1 MYKLNEDL
9 FTMVDSDV
17 PEITPQPDLEIQEIT
32 PQPAETIEGM
42 GVSNLIMQTIKD
54 VYTMIEGYNTLY
66 LALSDVGEIDKMGV
80 VNSIISN
87 EHSNINALQTL
98 LSDISPSADNAQQGD
113 GELKLDF
120 YGEWE

>member
-54 VYTMIEGYNTLY
+54 IYTMIEGYNTLY

-80 VNSIISN
+80 INSIISN

-98 LSDISPSADNAQQGD
+98 LADISPSADNAQQGD
-113 GELKLDF
+113 EELKLDF

>member
-80 VNSIISN
+80 INSIISN